1 MEISAASSF
10 WASGDRFHSK
20 PFEHNLNLLNN
31 NRENNNNNVFEHSGH
46 QEQQRRVQPLKI
58 LTSEFAENLGLHS
71 KDVDSGYLSP
81 NNTNGYHLPGKPG
94 LNPHDG
100 PKFAY
105 GFGDEFLPFGGGPPL
120 ASRSSPEMHL
130 SNVSPPPMD
139 YRSSFGGRYSSSSS
153 RASRPNSQDMDVLL
167 QQQHQPGGS
176 YQSMTSPKLVGVLDT
191 ASPR

>member
-1 MEISAASSF
+1 MEVSASSSF
-10 WASGDRFHSK
+10 WPGGDSFHTK

-31 NRENNNNNVFEHSGH
+31 RENNNNVFEHSGH
-46 QEQQRRVQPLKI
+46 REQQRRVEPLRI

-94 LNPHDG
+94 L
-100 PKFAY
+100 KFSY
-105 GFGDEFLPFGGGPPL
+105 GFGDELLPFGGGAPL

-139 YRSSFGGRYSSSSS
+139 YRASFGRYSSSSS

-167 QQQHQPGGS
+167 QQQQHQPGPS
-176 YQSMTSPKLVGVLDT
+176 YQPMSSPKLVGVLDT